1 MAQTVRGKIFN
12 TDVYE
17 DEPEIVLLGMFTSLV
32 SASIIMMGA
41 TYLALPVS
49 TTHTVCAKWI
59 ILLFMSDMMWSL
71 TFIHMSFHNISRSLD
86 ASLVSVLLPSKT
98 T

>member
-59 ILLFMSDMMWSL
+59 ILLFLCL
-71 TFIHMSFHNISRSLD
+71 T
-86 ASLVSVLLPSKT
+86 
-98 T
+98 

>member
-12 TDVYE
+12 ADVYE

-32 SASIIMMGA
+32 SASIMVMGA

-49 TTHTVCAKWI
+49 TTHTVCA
-59 ILLFMSDMMWSL
+59 
-71 TFIHMSFHNISRSLD
+71 HR
-86 ASLVSVLLPSKT
+86 
-98 T
+98 